1 MSYQIKVEYGEHK
14 WISFLVNVSDVH
26 SGNYNFA
33 SLVADIVRR
42 CPSLSYLTT
51 TTMRLRYLD
60 DEENYVNIDFGDGS
74 GFQDMWPNAVQV
86 ENREYKRIKLK
97 ATELNSP
104 YISNPNNTSSTS
116 RSNSAVPTS
125 TSETCTTRT
134 NRYGARKQLQMET
147 VSHSI
152 ITV

>member
-60 DEENYVNIDFGDGS
+60 DEENYVNILRRRK
-74 GFQDMWPNAVQV
+74 W
-86 ENREYKRIKLK
+86 
-97 ATELNSP
+97 
-104 YISNPNNTSSTS
+104 IS
-116 RSNSAVPTS
+116 RHV
-125 TSETCTTRT
+125 
-134 NRYGARKQLQMET
+134 G
-147 VSHSI
+147 
-152 ITV
+152 